1 MRITPDNSN
10 HYARV
15 INRRHSQ
22 CKGIGNVS
30 NECFI
35 CVALWHAC
43 IPQDIPRAG
52 EGIMGMIISVALAL
66 YLYSVD
72 Q

>member
-10 HYARV
+10 YCARV

-35 CVALWHAC
+35 CVTLWHAY

-52 EGIMGMIISVALAL
+52 EGIIGMIISVALPIL
-66 YLYSVD
+66 C
-72 Q
+72 